1 MMGRKTVGWVAL
13 IFGTLTIAAGGRAL
27 FGGADM
33 GAVVPFVLW
42 FNFSAG
48 FAYVLAGA
56 GFLYRKPWA
65 AALSVAIFV
74 ATLLVGLA
82 YGAHVW
88 GGGVHEMRTTVAM
101 IMRTGVWAVIAMMA
115 LWQRN

>member
-1 MMGRKTVGWVAL
+1 MTGRKTLGWVAL
-13 IFGTLTIAAGGRAL
+13 IFGALTVVAGGRAL

-48 FAYVLAGA
+48 FAYMLAGY
-56 GFLYRKPWA
+56 GLLSRKPWA
-65 AALSVAIFV
+65 ASLAVAIFV

-82 YGAHVW
+82 YGAHVL
-88 GGGVHEMRTTVAM
+88 GGGAHETRTTGAM
-101 IMRTGVWAVIAMMA
+101 IMRTGVWAVIALMA
-115 LWQRN
+115 LRQQK